1 MNKQTNKNLD
11 LELKKF
17 FFEKAPELL
26 TRASM
31 GWIYT
36 FSYEKDFLIDNFY
49 LKETNQS
56 KKKKKI
62 KYLKKRSFKQNGS
75 LGRCT

>member
-1 MNKQTNKNLD
+1 MNNQTKKNLD

-17 FFEKAPELL
+17 FFEKAPELA

-36 FSYEKDFLIDNFY
+36 LSYEKEF
-49 LKETNQS
+49 
-56 KKKKKI
+56 
-62 KYLKKRSFKQNGS
+62 
-75 LGRCT
+75 

>member
-1 MNKQTNKNLD
+1 MNNQTKKNLD
-11 LELKKF
+11 LKLKNF

-36 FSYEKDFLIDNFY
+36 LSYEKEFLIHNFY
-49 LKETNQS
+49 LKETNQRKQ
-56 KKKKKI
+56 KKKLGT
-62 KYLKKRSFKQNGS
+62 LKKKV
-75 LGRCT
+75 